1 MISKFDQYEKIF
13 RAISRKLAVT
23 EDVIAEIKNSNS
35 KISESIEDSKLSQ
48 EIDFIRESLLDDAK
62 NTFSKWF
69 FGSMGKIG
77 KIDKYREAILD
88 AEMEN
93 AKKASYLRDQADV
106 LELKARTSSLDPA
119 ESKSLQ
125 VQIENKKSE
134 IDATR
139 KALGL
144 EISDYKRKIE
154 KIIGDNQRR
163 KEYYEAKRS
172 EDLAKLAKHELDIIT
187 DRTSPQ
193 RIKEMEQF
201 FKEAQEEARKK
212 SEYFLKRMRETGQ
225 DRSSIDTRGLERD
238 LDQWIDRSTIK
249 DPHFVKDYFEYGIEN
264 PNVDKFVESLFQIK
278 KMIDDLDLKI
288 GKIKYELENR
298 REYYVKNPDA
308 REESANNLK
317 NYIKQKKTLSELIKP
332 FLDSSAKLTKEDM
345 DKAKKSFQNIK
356 DQSSKASDTL
366 NTVMQKYRGGKS

>member
-13 RAISRKLAVT
+13 RTISRKLAVT
-23 EDVIAEIKNSNS
+23 EDVVSEIKSSNS
-35 KISESIEDSKLSQ
+35 KLTESIEESKLAE

-93 AKKASYLRDQADV
+93 AKKASYLRDQSDV
-106 LELKARTSSLDPA
+106 LEIKARTSALDPA
-119 ESKSLQ
+119 EAKSLQ
-125 VQIENKKSE
+125 VQIENKKNE
-134 IDATR
+134 IDATK
-139 KALGL
+139 KALSA
-144 EISDYKRKIE
+144 EIADYKRKIE

-172 EDLAKLAKHELDIIT
+172 EDLAKLAKHELDIVT

-212 SEYFLKRMRETGQ
+212 SEYFLRRMRETGQ
-225 DRSSIDTRGLERD
+225 DRPTIDVKSLERD
-238 LDQWIDRSTIK
+238 LEQWIDPSVVR
-249 DPHFVKDYFEYGIEN
+249 DPQLVKDYFEYGVDN
-264 PNVDKFVESLFQIK
+264 PDVDKFVESLFQIK
-278 KMIDDLDLKI
+278 KMVDDLDRKI
-288 GKIKYELENR
+288 GKIRFELDNR
-298 REYYVKNPDA
+298 RDYYVRNSEA
-308 REESANNLK
+308 REEAANNLK
-317 NYIKQKKTLSELIKP
+317 KYIKQKKNLSALIKP
-332 FLDSSAKLTKEDM
+332 FLDPSAKPTKVDI
-345 DKAKKSFQNIK
+345 DKAKKAFQNIK
-356 DQSSKASDTL
+356 DQSSKAADTL
-366 NTVMQKYRGGKS
+366 NTLMQKHKGA